1 MKKSKDIFI
10 IKLIVVIIIFII
22 TFLSIYFLIN
32 NVIEN
37 NNKIFSKE
45 NIEKKNIVKANISK
59 ENIINEKNVIPTN
72 ENLKEL
78 DSKIADNLMINTF
91 DEIISKKIKIDDWR
105 LILVN
110 FENDM
115 PENFTV
121 NLASIDEYRAVD
133 SRIIVELMQMLKA
146 MKADGASKIWVQSA
160 YRSIDHQKELYDNR
174 VKEYLAQGKS
184 REEAEILTEQTI
196 NKPKSSEH
204 NLGLAV
210 DFNYIDYNFEKTAE
224 YTWLLENARN
234 YGFIL
239 RYPREKENIT
249 KVDFEPWHW
258 RYVGAEH
265 AKKITELDMCLEEY
279 IEYLIDNQF

>member
-1 MKKSKDIFI
+1 MIKKYIEEANFEDTGFSY
-10 IKLIVVIIIFII
+10 
-22 TFLSIYFLIN
+22 TLSLIN
-32 NVIEN
+32 GKYKMVILYCLMEFQPVRFN
-37 NNKIFSKE
+37 ELQRYLKKISDKTL
-45 NIEKKNIVKANISK
+45 SQ
-59 ENIINEKNVIPTN
+59 
-72 ENLKEL
+72 NLKEL

-146 MKADGASKIWVQSA
+146 MKADGASKIWIQSA

-184 REEAEILTEQTI
+184 REEAETLTEQTI
-196 NKPKSSEH
+196 NKPQSSEH

-210 DFNYIDYNFEKTAE
+210 DFNYVDYNFEKTAE

-239 RYPREKENIT
+239 RYPREKEDIT

>member
-1 MKKSKDIFI
+1 M
-10 IKLIVVIIIFII
+10 
-22 TFLSIYFLIN
+22 IN
-32 NVIEN
+32 NLIEN
-37 NNKIFSKE
+37 NTKIFSKE

-59 ENIINEKNVIPTN
+59 ENIINEKNVILTN

-196 NKPKSSEH
+196 NKPQSSEH

-210 DFNYIDYNFEKTAE
+210 DFNYVDYNFEKTAE